1 MNDDLAGQI
10 VDGWHDLVS
19 FLDGSPTSFTGQLVT
34 LIEKADP
41 GNRAR
46 LREAFP
52 RHVAAWEAW
61 REFAPLTRSRL
72 EALTEARVKTS
83 GGGRPVFSFARLQE
97 MFYLLGDY
105 PGAGHARAK
114 LEVMTDG
121 GMIGVSAPGIRT
133 ACDKGRWTAS
143 YEDAGITWQGS
154 SDAGQSA
161 AVIALLASRSGY
173 KAVVTFKDDGEA
185 AGGDE

>member
-1 MNDDLAGQI
+1 MGNDLAGQI
-10 VDGWHDLVS
+10 VGTWEDLVL

-83 GGGRPVFSFARLQE
+83 GGGQPAFSFARLQE

-105 PGAGHARAK
+105 PETGHAKAK

-121 GMIGVSAPGIRT
+121 GMIGVSAPDVRT

-143 YEDAGITWQGS
+143 YEDAGITWEGS

-161 AVIALLASRSGY
+161 AIIALLASRSGY
-173 KAVVTFKDDGEA
+173 KAVVTFKDD
-185 AGGDE
+185 DETGSEDG